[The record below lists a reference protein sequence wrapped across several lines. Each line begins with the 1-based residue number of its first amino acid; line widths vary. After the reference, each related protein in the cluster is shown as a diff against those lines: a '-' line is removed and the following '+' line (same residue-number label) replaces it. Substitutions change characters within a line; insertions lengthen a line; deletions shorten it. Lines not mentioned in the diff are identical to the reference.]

1 MADKDVSKVMDML
14 KEQSVEYVDLR
25 FTDPRGKWQHTA
37 QHVSTV
43 DEDVFRRRVHVRRLL
58 DRRLE
63 GDQRER
69 HDFDAGSD
77 LRGDGSVYRQ
87 AADDSDLRHRGALD
101 GTGLFAAIRIAGST
115 AARAEEYVKSTGVGD
130 TILCG
135 AEAEFFIFDS
145 VRFGT
150 GGNFAMHQIDS
161 VEGPGSSMKDYPE
174 GNMGHRPAVKGGY
187 FPVSPVDGD
196 VDLRAEML
204 STMGEMGL
212 PIEKHHHE
220 VAQSQHELGTKF
232 GKLKTMADQMQ
243 IYKYCVHNV
252 AHSYGK
258 TATFMP
264 KPIYGDNGSGM
275 HTHLSI
281 WKDGKPLFA
290 GNGYAD
296 LSEMCLYFIGGIIKH
311 AKACNAFTN
320 PSTNSYKRLIPGFEA
335 PVLLAYSA
343 RNRSASCRIPYTT
356 NPKAKR
362 VEVRFPD
369 ASGNPYLA
377 YSALFMAGMDGII
390 NKIHPGDPMDK
401 DLYDL
406 PPEELAG
413 IPTVS
418 GSLREALGALK
429 ADHEFPA
436 RGRRV
441 HAGSDR
447 QLYRAEVGRGLP
459 VRTHAASGR
468 VRDVL
473 LGLIPTACTREEREL
488 RLPFSWLVGHDIS
501 ETVIGRFRDRRCGGR
516 WADTASPGR
525 AMTPTARNGCA

>member
-1 MADKDVSKVMDML
+1 MYQV
-14 KEQSVEYVDLR
+14 
-25 FTDPRGKWQHTA
+25 
-37 QHVSTV
+37 
-43 DEDVFRRRVHVRRLL
+43 
-58 DRRLE
+58 
-63 GDQRER
+63 
-69 HDFDAGSD
+69 
-77 LRGDGSVYRQ
+77 
-87 AADDSDLRHRGALD
+87 
-101 GTGLFAAIRIAGST
+101 
-115 AARAEEYVKSTGVGD
+115 
-130 TILCG
+130 
-135 AEAEFFIFDS
+135 
-145 VRFGT
+145 
-150 GGNFAMHQIDS
+150 DS

-174 GNMGHRPAVKGGY
+174 GNMGHRPGVKGGY
-187 FPVSPVDGD
+187 FPVAPVDGD

-220 VAQSQHELGTKF
+220 VAQSQHELGTRF

-296 LSEMCLYFIGGIIKH
+296 LSELCLYFIGGIIKH

-356 NPKAKR
+356 SPKAKR

-369 ASGNPYLA
+369 ASANPYLA
-377 YSALFMAGMDGII
+377 YSALFMAGMDGIL
-390 NKIHPGDPMDK
+390 NKIHPGDAMDK

-413 IPTVS
+413 IPTVC

-429 ADHEFPA
+429 ADHDFLLAGDVFTQDQIDSYIDLKWSEVYKFEHTPHPVEFEMYYS
-436 RGRRV
+436 V
-441 HAGSDR
+441 
-447 QLYRAEVGRGLP
+447 
-459 VRTHAASGR
+459 
-468 VRDVL
+468 
-473 LGLIPTACTREEREL
+473 
-488 RLPFSWLVGHDIS
+488 
-501 ETVIGRFRDRRCGGR
+501 
-516 WADTASPGR
+516 
-525 AMTPTARNGCA
+525 